1 MDFLNDLF
9 VNLNTWFAGLLARFL
24 PGWAVD
30 LIIMVLVAVLL
41 VVFAVVVVLSLI
53 YIERKVVARMQDR
66 IGPNRVGPL
75 GLLQPIA
82 DVVKILTKEDITP
95 TAANRWVFNLGPI
108 LFVPPALMALAVI
121 PFGKGMIGTDLNIG
135 FLYLIAVSSTST
147 IAIVMSGWGSN
158 NKFALLGAM
167 RAAAQ
172 IVSYEVP
179 QVLSVIGVLILAG
192 SLSMVRIVE
201 AQDVWFVVLQP
212 IAFLLFVIASIAEI
226 NRSPF
231 DIPEAES
238 EIVAGYH
245 TEYSGLKFGLFYVA
259 EYINTFTVS
268 AVATTLFLG
277 GWAGPVLPGWLW
289 FLVKTYFMIFVL
301 MWVRGTLP
309 RLRVDQLMNLA
320 WKFLVPLAL
329 GNLLVSGVAA
339 TLAPAEAGIGLKLAV
354 FTIGN
359 LLLIT
364 ATIVLLSLRPP
375 SEEKAVL
382 VRREGVAVR

>member
-9 VNLNTWFAGLLARFL
+9 INLNTWFSGLLARFL
-24 PGWAVD
+24 PGWAVN
-30 LIIMVLVAVLL
+30 LIVMVLVAIVLI
-41 VVFAVVVVLSLI
+41 VFAVVVVLSLI
-53 YIERKVVARMQDR
+53 YLERKVVARMQDR
-66 IGPNRVGPL
+66 VGPNRVGPL
-75 GLLQPIA
+75 GVLQPIA
-82 DVVKILTKEDITP
+82 DVIKILTKEDVTP
-95 TAANRWVFNLGPI
+95 TAANRWVFNLAAVLIP
-108 LFVPPALMALAVI
+108 VPALMALAVI

-135 FLYLIAVSSTST
+135 FLYLIAVTSTST
-147 IAIVMSGWGSN
+147 IAIIMAGWGSN

-192 SLSMVRIVE
+192 SLSMASIVQ

-212 IAFLLFVIASIAEI
+212 IAFMIFVLASIAEI

-245 TEYSGLKFGLFYVA
+245 TEYSGLKFGMFYVA

-277 GWAGPVLPGWLW
+277 GWAGPILPGWLW
-289 FLVKTYFMIFVL
+289 FLIKAYFMIFIL
-301 MWVRGTLP
+301 MWIRGTLP

-329 GNLLVSGVAA
+329 GNLFVAGVAA
-339 TLAPAEAGIGLKLAV
+339 TLAPPEASLGLTLAV

-364 ATIVLLSLRPP
+364 ATIALLTLRRPAQEKPVL
-375 SEEKAVL
+375 
-382 VRREGVAVR
+382 RREGAAAQ